1 MEDELKHPQKESI
14 GYRPLVGG
22 DHSQLLYFYEP
33 KTDSLAMLWPAT
45 APRPADNA
53 ANESE
58 PRRKQNALT
67 T

>member
-1 MEDELKHPQKESI
+1 VTI
-14 GYRPLVGG
+14 R
-22 DHSQLLYFYEP
+22 LLYFYEP

-58 PRRKQNALT
+58 PRRKQTALRT
-67 T
+67 